1 MDYRKP
7 RMLEKSI
14 EVSARSRPI
23 KVAYLVPFEETDRAH
38 LILDAVFC
46 EAHTRWGGTKTLILP
61 VDADVTQVEHFYNWL
76 AFFDP
81 DFVKTL

>member
-23 KVAYLVPFEETDRAH
+23 KVAYLVPFEVTVRAH
-38 LILDAVFC
+38 SIL
-46 EAHTRWGGTKTLILP
+46 GTS
-61 VDADVTQVEHFYNWL
+61 
-76 AFFDP
+76 
-81 DFVKTL
+81 